1 MMGAWFEA
9 KILDVIRDK
18 SVGQHHRCASRPLAA
33 SISGAQTAGQSSSI
47 PSADSEQWVVLK
59 DAKEK
64 MQKHSDESTVNKN
77 VDKENSDVA
86 GKEEIGALEIGTN
99 EAADKTNEQT
109 GTNEAADKTSE
120 QIGTNEAADKT
131 SEQIGEQETVIKD
144 ENCNEGKSAGEEN
157 GMLQKRELSMAT
169 DDGCMTD
176 CDEPDSAVVPGV
188 KKTECATVLSPKKM
202 STSKDNM
209 AQAGISAN
217 RLLFKREMSDD
228 LKKQGILRETTVSDG
243 FIYKVVFDG

>member
-1 MMGAWFEA
+1 MGAWFEA
-9 KILDVIRDK
+9 KILDVIRDR
-18 SVGQHHRCASRPLAA
+18 SVGQHHRCASRPPA
-33 SISGAQTAGQSSSI
+33 SSIPGAQTGGQSSSI

-86 GKEEIGALEIGTN
+86 GKEDIGALEIDTN
-99 EAADKTNEQT
+99 EADDKTN
-109 GTNEAADKTSE
+109 
-120 QIGTNEAADKT
+120 
-131 SEQIGEQETVIKD
+131 EQIGEQETVIKD

-157 GMLQKRELSMAT
+157 DVLQKRELSMAT

-176 CDEPDSAVVPGV
+176 CDGPDSAVVPGV

>member
-9 KILDVIRDK
+9 KILDVIRDR
-18 SVGQHHRCASRPLAA
+18 SVGQHHRCASRPPAS

-47 PSADSEQWVVLK
+47 PSADSEQRVVLK

-64 MQKHSDESTVNKN
+64 MQKHSDESTVNKKI
-77 VDKENSDVA
+77 DKENSDVA
-86 GKEEIGALEIGTN
+86 GKEDIGALEIGTN
-99 EAADKTNEQT
+99 EADDKTN
-109 GTNEAADKTSE
+109 DE
-120 QIGTNEAADKT
+120 QID
-131 SEQIGEQETVIKD
+131 EQETVIKD

-157 GMLQKRELSMAT
+157 GMLQKREVSMAT
-169 DDGCMTD
+169 DDGCMMD
-176 CDEPDSAVVPGV
+176 CDEPDCAVVPSV

-209 AQAGISAN
+209 AEAGISAN